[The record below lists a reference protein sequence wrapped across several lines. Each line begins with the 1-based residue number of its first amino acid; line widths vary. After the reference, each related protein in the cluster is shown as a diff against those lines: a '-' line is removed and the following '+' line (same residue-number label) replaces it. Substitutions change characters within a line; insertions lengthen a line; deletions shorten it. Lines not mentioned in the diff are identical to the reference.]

1 MNQQINPVQV
11 QAMLDSLQQQL
22 TAACANIA
30 ARDGTLALQA
40 QEIEQLKARIAELEA
55 PKTEQEKEAE

>member
-1 MNQQINPVQV
+1 MNEQINPVQA
-11 QAMLDSLQQQL
+11 QAMLGSLQQQL
-22 TAACANIA
+22 SSACANIA

>member
-22 TAACANIA
+22 SAACANIA

-40 QEIEQLKARIAELEA
+40 QEIEQLKARIAELE
-55 PKTEQEKEAE
+55 PKQEAE

>member
-40 QEIEQLKARIAELEA
+40 QEIEQLKSRISELES
-55 PKTEQEKEAE
+55 PKTKQEKEAE